1 MTDIKT
7 VLAEREKTHGAFEI
21 HATVTQEL
29 KAVVNQHMLDQG
41 RELNSS
47 MQEAVDMICHKIGR
61 VVAGNP
67 KHCDHWD
74 DIAGY
79 ALLISEQLRKDGS
92 PF

>member
-1 MTDIKT
+1 MTDIKA
-7 VLAEREKTHGAFEI
+7 VLAEREKTHGSFEI

-29 KAVVNQHMLDQG
+29 KDVVHRHMVDQG
-41 RELNSS
+41 RELNHS
-47 MQEAVDMICHKIGR
+47 MYEAVDMIFHKIGR

-67 KHCDHWD
+67 NHCDHWD

-79 ALLISEQLRKDGS
+79 ALLVSEQLRKDGS